1 VPNTAVSHSAN
12 IAPRTGVGAAAN
24 CSDNR
29 SMENTLHTITMTLTS
44 DDLAKLADYGDD
56 GHLTEPGDQ
65 LRSLL
70 AALDAT
76 WA

>member
-1 VPNTAVSHSAN
+1 
-12 IAPRTGVGAAAN
+12 
-24 CSDNR
+24 
-29 SMENTLHTITMTLTS
+29 MENTLHTITMTLTS